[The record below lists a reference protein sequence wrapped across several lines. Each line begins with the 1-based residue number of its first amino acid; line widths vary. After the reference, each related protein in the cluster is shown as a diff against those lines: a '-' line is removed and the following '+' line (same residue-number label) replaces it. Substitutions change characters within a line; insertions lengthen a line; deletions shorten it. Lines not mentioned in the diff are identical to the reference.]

1 VRPVLR
7 TDDREALIAAVLDGA
22 GIMRIG
28 MFDPALVTPG
38 RLREILTDWS
48 CPGGQSFYALY
59 RKAAKLPLR
68 VAAFV
73 AFAEQAFAAF
83 DPEGVTMVRTPGRR
97 GEAARPTRSSRGSA
111 GP

>member
-1 VRPVLR
+1 VLR

-28 MFDPALVTPG
+28 MFDPALLAAG
-38 RLREILTDWS
+38 RLRKILTEWS
-48 CPGGQSFYALY
+48 CPGGQSFYAIY
-59 RKAAKLPLR
+59 RKTARLPLR
-68 VAAFV
+68 TGAFL

-83 DPEGVTMVRTPGRR
+83 DPDGITMVRAAGRAGR
-97 GEAARPTRSSRGSA
+97 PARPTRWRRGSA